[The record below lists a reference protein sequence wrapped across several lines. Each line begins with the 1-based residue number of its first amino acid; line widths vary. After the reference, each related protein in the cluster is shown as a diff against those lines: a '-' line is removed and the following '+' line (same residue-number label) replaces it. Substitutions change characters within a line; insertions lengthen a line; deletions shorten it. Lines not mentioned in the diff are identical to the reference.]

1 MADEAPEH
9 LMREANEWDEVESPV
24 VVQARRRVR
33 ALDLDQ
39 DSEDENEGTHPA
51 GGQHDEEEAEVPAR
65 PEQPAATGQGEAV
78 GGLAMGDLN
87 ISPEVAAAMAAALQ
101 REGRIVVDPRTGNV
115 TLLGA

>member
-39 DSEDENEGTHPA
+39 DSEDENEGHTQLEDNMMRRRLRSRQDPSSL
-51 GGQHDEEEAEVPAR
+51 R
-65 PEQPAATGQGEAV
+65 P
-78 GGLAMGDLN
+78 LAKERLW
-87 ISPEVAAAMAAALQ
+87 VAW
-101 REGRIVVDPRTGNV
+101 PWV
-115 TLLGA
+115 T